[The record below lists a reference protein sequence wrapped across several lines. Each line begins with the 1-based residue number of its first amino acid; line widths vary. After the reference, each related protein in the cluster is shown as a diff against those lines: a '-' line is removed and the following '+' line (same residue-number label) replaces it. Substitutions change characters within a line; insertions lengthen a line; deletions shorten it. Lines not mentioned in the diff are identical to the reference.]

1 MTHTLLKKTAFAF
14 GTGCFFGFLAL
25 ALTTQPANAQTQ
37 NAEKSY
43 TAPGESNPTAVAKS
57 KPGKI
62 GGVSVK
68 DKQKQAVVEEAIEEV
83 VLVVEEQPKEEV
95 KPQPTPQIKEEPK
108 AQPKEEAKP
117 QPAPQIK
124 EEPKVQP
131 KEEAKPQPKI
141 QLKEESKAQPKEEA
155 KQKTKQK
162 IALETLKK
170 KVAADKT
177 PKKAKKPAKK
187 SNDLVQKVAYGDTV
201 QDWVAKPGD
210 TVQGLLM
217 KWSEES
223 GWTLI
228 WKLDRDY
235 ILEAGVVFRGTYMD
249 VSMAL
254 LRSFA
259 RAMPAPIGTFYKG
272 NRVLV
277 VSTREDENEG

>member
-83 VLVVEEQPKEEV
+83 ALVVEE
-95 KPQPTPQIKEEPK
+95 
-108 AQPKEEAKP
+108 QPKEEAKP

-124 EEPKVQP
+124 EEPKIQP
-131 KEEAKPQPKI
+131 KEAAKPQPKI

-177 PKKAKKPAKK
+177 PKKAEKPAKK

>member
-1 MTHTLLKKTAFAF
+1 MTHTLFKKTTFAL
-14 GTGCFFGFLAL
+14 GTGCIFGFLAL
-25 ALTTQPANAQTQ
+25 ALTTQPAGAQTQ
-37 NAEKSY
+37 AVEKSY
-43 TAPGESNPTAVAKS
+43 TAPGESNPNAVAKS
-57 KPGKI
+57 KPGKT
-62 GGVSVK
+62 GGISVK
-68 DKQKQAVVEEAIEEV
+68 DKQKQ
-83 VLVVEEQPKEEV
+83 EV
-95 KPQPTPQIKEEPK
+95 KAI
-108 AQPKEEAKP
+108 
-117 QPAPQIK
+117 PAPQTPA
-124 EEPKVQP
+124 PKQS
-131 KEEAKPQPKI
+131 A
-141 QLKEESKAQPKEEA
+141 
-155 KQKTKQK
+155 
-162 IALETLKK
+162 ALETLKK
-170 KVAADKT
+170 KVEADKA
-177 PKKAKKPAKK
+177 PEKAIKPAVET
-187 SNDLVQKVAYGDTV
+187 SELVQKVTYGDNV

-259 RAMPAPIGTFYKG
+259 RAVPAPIGTFYKG

>member
-1 MTHTLLKKTAFAF
+1 MTHTLFKKTAFAL
-14 GTGCFFGFLAL
+14 GTGCCFGLLAL

-37 NAEKSY
+37 AVEKSY
-43 TAPGESNPTAVAKS
+43 TAPGESNPNAVAKS
-57 KPGKI
+57 KPGKA

-68 DKQKQAVVEEAIEEV
+68 DKQKPVVTETAA
-83 VLVVEEQPKEEV
+83 PA
-95 KPQPTPQIKEEPK
+95 PK
-108 AQPKEEAKP
+108 AQP
-117 QPAPQIK
+117 QPA
-124 EEPKVQP
+124 
-131 KEEAKPQPKI
+131 
-141 QLKEESKAQPKEEA
+141 AQPKPQAE
-155 KQKTKQK
+155 QKA
-162 IALETLKK
+162 ALETLKK
-170 KVAADKT
+170 KVAADKA
-177 PKKAKKPAKK
+177 PEKAVKPAVET
-187 SNDLVQKVAYGDTV
+187 SELVQKVTYGDNV

-249 VSMAL
+249 VAMAL